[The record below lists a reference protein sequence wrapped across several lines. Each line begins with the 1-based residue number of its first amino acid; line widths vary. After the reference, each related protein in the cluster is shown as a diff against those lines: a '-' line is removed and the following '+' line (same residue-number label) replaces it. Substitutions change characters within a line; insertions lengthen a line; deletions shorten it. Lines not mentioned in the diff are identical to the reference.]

1 MHAHQIELLSQT
13 ILDSL
18 SIDALYEAI
27 DKVAHALGFDRFAL
41 SVEVGLGGDAGTS
54 VLVHSYPASWADIYV
69 GFNLAA
75 TDPVRRAGESSLSGF
90 RWSEISQI
98 IPMTPME
105 QVTFDT
111 GRKHGMVDGFTVPR
125 HLPGMVTGSCTFVT
139 STDQGLPEEQ
149 LIVAD
154 SLGAIAIAQ
163 ASRLSGWR
171 KPVTKARLTD
181 RQRDCVLWA
190 ARGKTDWEIAQ
201 ILGISQDTVIQHLKE
216 ARERYDA
223 RKRASLILYALFEGL
238 ISFSDV
244 FRWRERR

>member
-1 MHAHQIELLSQT
+1 M
-13 ILDSL
+13 

>member
-1 MHAHQIELLSQT
+1 MQPQDIESLSQS
-13 ILDSL
+13 ILKAL

-54 VLVHSYPASWADIYV
+54 VLVHSYPSSWADIYI

-90 RWSEISQI
+90 RWRDIGQL
-98 IPMTPME
+98 IPMTPIE
-105 QVTFDT
+105 LVTFET

-125 HLPGMVTGSCTFVT
+125 HLPGTMTGSCTFVT
-139 STDQGLPEEQ
+139 ATDRALPETE

-154 SLGAIAIAQ
+154 ALGAIAIAQ
-163 ASRLSGWR
+163 AGRLSGWR
-171 KPVTKARLTD
+171 RPSRHARLTD

-201 ILGISQDTVIQHLKE
+201 ILGISQETVIQHLKE

-223 RKRASLILYALFEGL
+223 RKRASLILYALFDGL
-238 ISFSDV
+238 ISFSDI
-244 FRWRERR
+244 FRWREKR